1 MSVTLQKNKYP
12 GPEGPALDY
21 PWKGVINISLH
32 VVGRLEYWVENRNV
46 AQFGNIKMP
55 KYLMKLVA
63 VRNPSFHHSIT
74 PLFHYSRRIIYW
86 HSQLFLT
93 LAMRDRHGPSE
104 IPLRGGRPSFS
115 RLIKNE
121 S

>member
-74 PLFHYSRRIIYW
+74 PLFPSNN
-86 HSQLFLT
+86 L
-93 LAMRDRHGPSE
+93 LA
-104 IPLRGGRPSFS
+104 
-115 RLIKNE
+115 
-121 S
+121 